1 MLSSEDEE
9 SDDMDE
15 EIPSSP
21 TDEFSV
27 PDMANVGWMDVDEEF
42 KEWIGSDEDEEDED
56 ADEESE
62 NESMAS
68 ASTVKSTS
76 SQKRAIKRSRS
87 STPGVP
93 QEINGDSP
101 MDEETEKSRANKR
114 QRTLS
119 DRLAIAGEGGE
130 AAVTEDILNAPND
143 TQEGVDIETHEEIG
157 DDDEFDDDDD
167 SLAAE
172 FEREFLAESED
183 DEEEVEE
190 AEEEA
195 PVKEVTPSKEEFDDL
210 FGPSDDGGGDD
221 EADEKV
227 DS

>member
-130 AAVTEDILNAPND
+130 AAVTEDVLDAPND
-143 TQEGVDIETHEEIG
+143 TQEGVDIETHDEIG
-157 DDDEFDDDDD
+157 DDDEFDDDD